1 MEEQNKTEIIPVP
14 VQPLVTP
21 DQAAKAWKLFL
32 KLKEK
37 LLNEDDYQPIA
48 GKKFIKKS
56 GFRKI
61 AVAFNLSDRIL
72 ESERVDR
79 EDGSF
84 FWRIMVEVEADN
96 GRKSTGVGI
105 CDSKE
110 RKFAHVEHD
119 VFATCHTR
127 AKNRAISDMVAGGVV
142 SAEEMEASVKKTPQ
156 TESKDILSDV
166 ILKDGWNWD
175 RVMRE
180 FMEDIQAKQ
189 KELGENIVSFESAA
203 VIVAREKG
211 ITKELV
217 SDFEGATPDHETNT
231 IADAIESVGSDI
243 KNGDLEISV
252 EDGKTK
258 VRPTKFLATHI
269 WNSLNAA
276 LWKAGLSWTKDG
288 DKRGYWSGVV
298 E

>member
-1 MEEQNKTEIIPVP
+1 MAPVS
-14 VQPLVTP
+14 PLVSP
-21 DQAAKAWKLFL
+21 SQAAKAWKLFL
-32 KLKEK
+32 ELKEK
-37 LLNEDDYQPIA
+37 LLTSDDYQQIS
-48 GKKFIKKS
+48 GKMFITKS

-84 FWRIMVEVEADN
+84 YWRIVVEAEADN

-142 SAEEMEASVKKTPQ
+142 SAEEMESSAKEVPRGK
-156 TESKDILSDV
+156 SKDSVLNDV
-166 ILKDGWNWD
+166 ALKDGWNWD
-175 RVMRE
+175 RVIRE
-180 FMEDIQAKQ
+180 LGEDIQAKQ
-189 KELGENIVSFESAA
+189 KELGEDVVSFESAA
-203 VIVAREKG
+203 VIVARKEG
-211 ITKELV
+211 IAETPAAVSKELL
-217 SDFEGATPDHETNT
+217 SDFKKPPQVQDLDTDTITN
-231 IADAIESVGSDI
+231 AIESVGDI
-243 KNGDLEISV
+243 IKDGDIEVSV
-252 EDGKTK
+252 KDGKTI
-258 VRPTKFLATHI
+258 VRPAKWLATDV
-269 WNSLNAA
+269 WNTLNRAF
-276 LWKAGLSWTKDG
+276 WQAGFRWTKSGKDS
-288 DKRGYWSGVV
+288 YWSGVV